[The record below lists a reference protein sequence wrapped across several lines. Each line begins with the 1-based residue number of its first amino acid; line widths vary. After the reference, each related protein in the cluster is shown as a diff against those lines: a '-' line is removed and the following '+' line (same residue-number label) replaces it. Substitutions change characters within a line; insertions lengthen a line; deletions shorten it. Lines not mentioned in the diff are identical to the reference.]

1 MEFLYEL
8 GISIV
13 LMVQGLGEWMLSPMN
28 LFSFIGRAEFYL
40 LIMPILYWSIDAN
53 LGLRIGIILLSSDVL
68 SYYLKIGFHT
78 ARPFWFSRQVESYAF
93 EYSFGLP
100 SSHAQ
105 NSAAVFGLIAA
116 TLKRWWVWV
125 LCLVLIFLIGLSR
138 IYLAVHFP
146 QDVLLGWA
154 VGFLLVWL
162 FIRFEKPIAAWFT
175 STSLPVSILV
185 LLIISLLM
193 LFVGLLLR
201 SLAGGW
207 QIPAE
212 WIENARLA
220 FPEED
225 TINPFGFSGLLVSSG
240 VFFGLSS
247 GALWL
252 STRGGFSAKGDWW
265 RRILRFIVGVAG
277 VAILWFV
284 LEPLLPEEPLLL
296 ASVLGYIL
304 YALIG
309 LWISAL
315 APMVFMVIKLAEPSD
330 K

>member
-28 LFSFIGRAEFYL
+28 LFSFIGSAEFYL
-40 LIMPILYWSIDAN
+40 LIMPILYWSIDAR
-53 LGLRIGIILLSSDVL
+53 LGLRIGLILLSSDVL
-68 SYYLKIGFHT
+68 SYYLKVSFHT
-78 ARPFWFSRQVESYAF
+78 ARPFWFSRTVKPYAF
-93 EYSFGLP
+93 ESSFGLP

-116 TLKRWWVWV
+116 TLKRRWVWI
-125 LCLVLIFLIGLSR
+125 LCLLLIFLIGLSR
-138 IYLAVHFP
+138 MYLAVHFP
-146 QDVLLGWA
+146 QDVLMGWA

-162 FIRFEKPIAAWFT
+162 FIRFEKPVAAWFT
-175 STSLPVSILV
+175 STSLPLSILV
-185 LLIISLLM
+185 LFIISLLM

-201 SLAGGW
+201 SLAGGS
-207 QIPAE
+207 QIPVD

-225 TINPFGFSGLLVSSG
+225 TIKPFGFSGLLLSSG
-240 VFFGLSS
+240 VFFGISS

-252 STRGGFSAKGDWW
+252 STRGGFSARGDWW
-265 RRILRFIVGVAG
+265 RRILRFIVGVVV
-277 VAILWFV
+277 VAILWLV

-296 ASVLGYIL
+296 GSVLRFIL
-304 YALIG
+304 YAVIG

-315 APMVFMVIKLAEPSD
+315 APMIFRAIKLAEPNTG
-330 K
+330 